1 MIEWMQTHRK
11 WLVIT
16 IWVATIAF
24 IGAGFVGWGQ
34 FQFGKSQSAV
44 AKVGDTEV
52 TIQDWQEAYNNLFQ
66 EVNQQLGGKL
76 DEATAEKMGLKVQA
90 LQRAVDLA
98 TLRQYAKDLGLV
110 VTNEDVA
117 KKVLSTFGNE
127 KTYKQYLRNIGEKP
141 ANFEEKL
148 RKMILVEKLLDYL
161 HLKPTKTHVLAI
173 ASALYNSDKMS
184 VKVLNRDDIKVS
196 LNEDEVKAY
205 WEKHKNDF
213 LTPEKY
219 KIAYAAIPL
228 KAEVSEDE
236 LREYYAQNMNDYKNE
251 KGEILPF
258 EEAKEQVKTDLIAKK
273 LKKEAVI
280 TYKKLKNN
288 ELDDYKLVSV
298 EKHNKIIPAEKMDD
312 LIKNGYLKPFVYN
325 NQYVT
330 AKLVEEI
337 KPQPMPYA
345 QAKPKV
351 TEILLQKKTTEAL
364 VKKAEEELK
373 NFQGK
378 DLGFVTKYDVNKI
391 PELSPLYAEKFLFDV
406 FTSQKPKGYVLI
418 PENNPKYAVL
428 YDITAQKLLEKEKYE
443 KNKQSVYMLS
453 EAMLN
458 SELLNDLI
466 NSLKEKYK
474 VVSYVK

>member
-1 MIEWMQTHRK
+1 
-11 WLVIT
+11 
-16 IWVATIAF
+16 
-24 IGAGFVGWGQ
+24 
-34 FQFGKSQSAV
+34 
-44 AKVGDTEV
+44 
-52 TIQDWQEAYNNLFQ
+52 
-66 EVNQQLGGKL
+66 
-76 DEATAEKMGLKVQA
+76 
-90 LQRAVDLA
+90 
-98 TLRQYAKDLGLV
+98 
-110 VTNEDVA
+110 
-117 KKVLSTFGNE
+117 
-127 KTYKQYLRNIGEKP
+127 
-141 ANFEEKL
+141 
-148 RKMILVEKLLDYL
+148 
-161 HLKPTKTHVLAI
+161 
-173 ASALYNSDKMS
+173 
-184 VKVLNRDDIKVS
+184 
-196 LNEDEVKAY
+196 
-205 WEKHKNDF
+205 
-213 LTPEKY
+213 
-219 KIAYAAIPL
+219 
-228 KAEVSEDE
+228 
-236 LREYYAQNMNDYKNE
+236 MNDYKNE

-364 VKKAEEELK
+364 VKKAQEELK

>member
-16 IWVATIAF
+16 IWIATIAF

-90 LQRAVDLA
+90 LQRAIDLA

-117 KKVLSTFGNE
+117 KKVLSTFGDE

-141 ANFEEKL
+141 ATFEEKL
-148 RKMILVEKLLDYL
+148 KKMILVEKLLDYL
-161 HLKPTKTHVLAI
+161 HLKPTKTNILAI

-184 VKVLNRDDIKVS
+184 VKVLKRDEIKVS

-205 WEKHKNDF
+205 WEKHKSEF

-219 KIAYAAIPL
+219 KIAYVAIPL
-228 KAEVSEDE
+228 KANVSEEE
-236 LREYYAQNMNDYKNE
+236 LREYYAQNTQEYKND

-258 EEAKEQVKTDLIAKK
+258 EKAKDKVKADVIAKK
-273 LKKEAVI
+273 LKKEAII

-288 ELDDYKLVSV
+288 ELNDYKLVNV
-298 EKHNKIIPAEKMDD
+298 EKINKIIPEEKMND
-312 LIKNGYLKPFVYN
+312 LIQNGYLKPFVYN
-325 NQYVT
+325 NQYIT

-337 KPQPMPYA
+337 KPQPMPYT
-345 QAKPKV
+345 QARAKV
-351 TEILLQKKTTEAL
+351 MNILLQEKTTKEL
-364 VKKAEEELK
+364 IKKAQNELK

-378 DLGFVTKYDVNKI
+378 DLGYVTKYDVNKI

-406 FTSQKPKGYVLI
+406 FTSQNPKGYVLI
-418 PENNPKYAVL
+418 PQNNPKYAVL
-428 YDITAQKLLEKEKYE
+428 YNISAQKLLEKEQYE

-466 NSLKEKYK
+466 DSLKEKYK